1 VQAIA
6 AGISMLIFALCIGV
20 LTVLKEPPAFW
31 TNAGGYPVGLRHFVL
46 EFYYLLLLAYL
57 GILLGLTLR
66 GVGLLFRNDCAAALL
81 FFAALMPAWLVTFL
95 SIGLLVANNAVNLI
109 EGRPLHYHAP

>member
-1 VQAIA
+1 MQAIA
-6 AGISMLIFALCIGV
+6 AGISMLIFALGIGV
-20 LTVLKEPPAFW
+20 LTVLKETPAFW

-46 EFYYLLLLAYL
+46 DFYYPLLLTYL
-57 GILLGLTLR
+57 VTLIALTLR
-66 GVGLLFRNDCAAALL
+66 GVSLLFRNDCAAALL

-95 SIGLLVANNAVNLI
+95 TIGLLVANNAVNLI